1 MIRKLLKSLREYKK
15 PTLLTIFCAAIE
27 VVFEILIPLC
37 MSDLLDFGIEG
48 GKMSIVVK
56 DGTWLI
62 VLAAL
67 QLLTGVLAAVLGA
80 KASAGF
86 SANLRQD
93 IYDNVQTFSFSNID
107 KFSTSSIVTRLTT
120 DVTNIQNAYQ
130 MIIRIAVRGPI
141 MLIFSVIVSFT
152 INAKLAWIFL
162 IVIPFMGFGLI
173 FIATKVHPIFERV
186 FHKYDG
192 LNNIVQE
199 NVKGMRVVKSF
210 NSQEAEIGKFKH
222 ASGVVCF
229 KRLLNQS
236 VRKSLKTYNL

>member
-141 MLIFSVIVSFT
+141 MLIFSVIVPLRS
-152 INAKLAWIFL
+152 
-162 IVIPFMGFGLI
+162 M
-173 FIATKVHPIFERV
+173 
-186 FHKYDG
+186 
-192 LNNIVQE
+192 
-199 NVKGMRVVKSF
+199 
-210 NSQEAEIGKFKH
+210 
-222 ASGVVCF
+222 
-229 KRLLNQS
+229 QS
-236 VRKSLKTYNL
+236 WHGYS